1 MLCGGFRIG
10 VLEWRG
16 TRLQC
21 GVRGRIQAVSGAGAC
36 VLRALSTG
44 GLKPGPGP
52 LMGFLHM
59 VGVGPGSPGGFERIK
74 SSSTPSLEIFGF
86 FLLLPAFLR

>member
-1 MLCGGFRIG
+1 MCPEGS
-10 VLEWRG
+10 EHRG
-16 TRLQC
+16 ADAWARSLW
-21 GVRGRIQAVSGAGAC
+21 
-36 VLRALSTG
+36 
-44 GLKPGPGP
+44 
-52 LMGFLHM
+52 MGFLHM